1 MAISSCAVL
10 SAYHAQNTQGL
21 PVGSGIFVVCDATNG
36 APLAIFQENRFLTD
50 LRTGAAGAVSVKHFA
65 ARHHKKVSF
74 IGAGVIAK
82 AMARGSACVHEF
94 DEGYAYGLDTKYT
107 QKFADELEA
116 ELGYKV
122 HVCATAE
129 EAVRNSDVVF
139 TQTPGSETVLELDW
153 LRPHATI
160 IASGSDQPTKN
171 EIPAEVQKASKMVC
185 DLVRQC
191 KQVGEL
197 RSAIKAGVM
206 TEEDVYAEIGDVVNG
221 DKLGRV
227 GEELILVDLTGTG
240 AQDAAIGQVAW
251 DILSKQ

>member
-1 MAISSCAVL
+1 M
-10 SAYHAQNTQGL
+10 
-21 PVGSGIFVVCDATNG
+21 
-36 APLAIFQENRFLTD
+36 AIFQENRYLTD
-50 LRTGAAGAVSVKHFA
+50 LRTGAAGAVSVKHFV
-65 ARHHKKVSF
+65 ARHHKKIGF

-82 AMARGSACVHEF
+82 AMARASACVHEF
-94 DEGYAYGLDTKYT
+94 DEAFAFGLDLKQT
-107 QKFADELEA
+107 QAFAEELQA

-122 HVCATAE
+122 HACATAE
-129 EAVRNSDVVF
+129 EAVRSSDVIF
-139 TQTPGSETVLELDW
+139 TQTPGSHPVLELDW

-171 EIPAEVQKASKMVC
+171 EIPPDVQKASKMVC

-191 KQVGEL
+191 SRVGEL

-206 TEEDVYAEIGDVVNG
+206 TEDDVYAEIGDVV
-221 DKLGRV
+221 LGEKPGRE

-251 DILSKQ
+251 DILSKK